1 MRVTVPKEGPIIHF
15 NMADYSSSTDH
26 PGTSGS
32 SSHSHGSNP
41 FLLLSLGALGVVFG
55 DIGTSP
61 LYAFREC
68 FINEAGIILSSESIL
83 GILSLIFWTIT
94 SVVSIKYMVFVMRAD
109 NRGEGGILSLMALA
123 MRASQADAERKSKRK
138 LFLLVIGVFGAALL
152 YGDGIITPAISV
164 LSAVEGLKFVTPVF
178 DSYVIPITIF
188 IMNALFLVQRLGT
201 GRIGK
206 VFGPLILCWFVTIGI
221 LGIRGI
227 MLAPEVWHALDPRH
241 AISFIIDNGFRS
253 LAVIGAVFLVVTGG
267 EALYAD
273 MGHFGRKPIRFA
285 WYTIAMPGLFLNYL
299 GQGALVMTDPEA
311 ISNPFYLL
319 APKWGLIPLVIL
331 STLATITASQ
341 ALISGAFS
349 ITRQAIQLGLCP
361 RLTIVHTSS
370 REVGQIYVP
379 FVNWSLFAGVIWL
392 VLTFKSSSQIASA
405 YGIAVTGTMVITTIL
420 AAIVARKKWAWSA
433 FKVALIFLPFMF
445 IDLGFLGA
453 NLMKIH
459 NGGWVPLVVGVAIF
473 ILMTTWQRGRK
484 ILYTKLKER
493 SVSVEDFCQLL
504 LRQPPIR
511 ISGTAVYMAGDPW
524 GVPVPLLH
532 NLKHNKVLHERIAIL
547 TIQTKG
553 VPSVPKEKR
562 VEVQEII
569 PNFYRIIVS
578 YGFMETPKMKHILDA
593 CRERDLHFKVYET
606 TFVLGRETIL
616 PSSKPSMPLWQ
627 EKIFALMSRN
637 AQRPTAFFRI
647 PPNQVIEVGIQI
659 EI

>member
-1 MRVTVPKEGPIIHF
+1 ML
-15 NMADYSSSTDH
+15 A
-26 PGTSGS
+26 
-32 SSHSHGSNP
+32 
-41 FLLLSLGALGVVFG
+41 LGALGVVFG

-68 FINEAGIILSSESIL
+68 FINEAGIILSPDNIL
-83 GILSLIFWTIT
+83 GVLSLIFWTLT
-94 SVVSIKYMVFVMRAD
+94 LVVSIKYMVFVMRAD
-109 NRGEGGILSLMALA
+109 NKGEGGILSLMALSLRSA
-123 MRASQADAERKSKRK
+123 QAESDKRHKRK
-138 LFLLVIGVFGAALL
+138 LILLVLGVFGAALL

-164 LSAVEGLKFVTPVF
+164 LSAVEGIKYVTPVF
-178 DSYVIPITIF
+178 EPYVLPLTIF
-188 IMNALFLVQRLGT
+188 IMNALFLVQRFGT
-201 GRIGK
+201 GSLGI
-206 VFGPLILCWFVTIGI
+206 VFGPIILLWYLALAI

-227 MLAPEVWHALDPRH
+227 LLAPEVLQAVDPTFALR
-241 AISFIIDNGFRS
+241 FIIENQLESFV
-253 LAVIGAVFLVVTGG
+253 VIGAVFLVVTGG

-273 MGHFGRKPIRFA
+273 MGHFGRRPIRFS
-285 WYTIAMPGLFLNYL
+285 WFLVAMPALVLNYF

-319 APKWGLIPLVIL
+319 APKWAIIPMVVL
-331 STLATITASQ
+331 STMATITASQ

-349 ITRQAIQLGLCP
+349 ITRQAIQLGLIP
-361 RLTIVHTSS
+361 RLTIIHTSS

-379 FVNWSLFAGVIWL
+379 FVNWSLFLGVIWL
-392 VLTFKSSSQIASA
+392 VLTFKSSSQMASA

-420 AAIVARKKWAWSA
+420 ATIVARTKWNW
-433 FKVALIFLPFMF
+433 KIPTLLIVFVPFLL
-445 IDLGFLGA
+445 IDLTFFGA

-459 NGGWVPLVVGVAIF
+459 NGGWVPLVVGGIVF
-473 ILMTTWQRGRK
+473 TLMMTWQKGRK
-484 ILYTKLKER
+484 ILYAKLKER

-504 LRQPPIR
+504 LKQPPIR

-553 VPSVPKEKR
+553 VPSVPKDKR

-578 YGFMETPKMKHILDA
+578 YGFMEIPKMKHILDA
-593 CRERDLHFKVYET
+593 CREKDLHFKVYET

-616 PSSKPSMPLWQ
+616 ASSKPTMPLWQ
-627 EKIFALMSRN
+627 ERIFALMSRN

>member
-1 MRVTVPKEGPIIHF
+1 MGL
-15 NMADYSSSTDH
+15 NMAQSSSTSHAAADAGSYDH
-26 PGTSGS
+26 Q
-32 SSHSHGSNP
+32 SHPRSVNQ
-41 FLLLSLGALGVVFG
+41 FLLLALGALGVVFG

-61 LYAFREC
+61 LYAMREC
-68 FINEAGIILSSESIL
+68 FINEAGIILSPENVL
-83 GILSLIFWTIT
+83 GVLSLIFWTIT
-94 SVVSIKYMVFVMRAD
+94 AVVSIKYMVFVMRAD

-138 LFLLVIGVFGAALL
+138 IFLLIIGVFGAALL

-201 GRIGK
+201 GQIGK
-206 VFGPLILCWFVTIGI
+206 IVGPIIFVWFICLGLLGIHGI
-221 LGIRGI
+221 L
-227 MLAPEVWHALDPRH
+227 MAPEVLQALDPRH
-241 AISFIIDNGFRS
+241 AYSFILENRIHS
-253 LAVIGAVFLVVTGG
+253 LAVVGAVFLVVTGG

-273 MGHFGRKPIRFA
+273 MGHFGRQPIRFA
-285 WYTIAMPGLFLNYL
+285 WFAVAMPGLLLNYF

-311 ISNPFYLL
+311 ISNPFYML

-331 STLATITASQ
+331 STLATIIASQ

-361 RLTIVHTSS
+361 RLTIIHTSS

-392 VLTFKSSSQIASA
+392 VLTFKSSSQLASA

-420 AAIVARKKWAWSA
+420 ASIVARKKWAWSA
-433 FKVALIFLPFMF
+433 AKVLLVFLPFLL
-445 IDLGFLGA
+445 IDLGFMGA

-459 NGGWVPLVVGVAIF
+459 NGGWVPLVIGLAIF

-484 ILYTKLKER
+484 ILYSKLKER

-593 CRERDLHFKVYET
+593 CREKDLHFKVYET

-616 PSSKPSMPLWQ
+616 PSSKPNMPLWQ